1 MLRVPERVGGE
12 QEDVAMPH
20 TPHEREGDLHD
31 ALDEAEAR
39 LEEAAEW
46 LERAGAQGQ
55 RLAVPS
61 EVMRHLI
68 AIHGAVSETLRHL
81 RDVRRQHQV

>member
-1 MLRVPERVGGE
+1 
-12 QEDVAMPH
+12 MPQA
-20 TPHEREGDLHD
+20 PHERERDLRD

-55 RLAVPS
+55 RLTVPS

-68 AIHGAVSETLRHL
+68 SIHGAVSETLRHL
-81 RDVRRQHQV
+81 REVRRQHQV

>member
-1 MLRVPERVGGE
+1 
-12 QEDVAMPH
+12 MPH
-20 TPHEREGDLHD
+20 EPRGREDGLHD

-46 LERAGAQGQ
+46 LERAGADAQ
-55 RLAVPS
+55 RLALPS
-61 EVMRHLI
+61 EVTRHVVSV
-68 AIHGAVSETLRHL
+68 HGAVSETLRHL